1 VIVAPEALSRAM
13 HGEGAMERRI
23 RMIRASTATCVVA
36 LAFATIA
43 NTASAQTC
51 PSVKSGFSGNIND
64 TYVNDYGGN
73 GDSGGPGGS
82 DSGGDA
88 GAGAGE
94 GKVLNAQMT
103 VTRLSDGALL
113 GSAPTDGVNGLVSI
127 QVCPGDLPVLLTLT
141 GQAGATY
148 FDEATNRFT
157 PFGADRTLHALID
170 AFNENVAVSAL
181 TEAAYRYALN
191 NFKLNPALIR
201 AGTVPLASSGN
212 VVGLTL
218 DQVRKAN
225 DTVLGEINRL
235 QTASMKLV
243 SIKSLPTPI
252 DSASSAAALP
262 DNRYGVAAAVLGGLA
277 SMGAQFTRSQSPA
290 VDIGEQVARDLTD
303 GTLNGFGLD
312 GFPAAGPG
320 VPVAYDLVRLP
331 IATNVGANEVSG
343 RYGTATTLLRAS
355 NIAEK
360 TFAGA
365 TFTDGPPCKAGGESA
380 TLNRDASI
388 TRGLTSCAGVTET
401 QVNFATQVKLV
412 EGSDTGTPPRTF
424 FVKADGSVWGW
435 GDTLCGILGNGKTA
449 LEYQDTP
456 VPITGLS
463 RVTSIATGAWFT
475 IARDDAGAVY
485 SWGINYQG
493 ELGRG
498 MAPPG
503 AVKCEN
509 DHTTDSAQFGLV
521 DAVTTPGKI
530 DALSDVVAVAV
541 DDHQAIALDK
551 AGRLFEW
558 GLIPRNWDYS
568 AAANPTYHGDYDNVY
583 VPRLVTRLPP
593 LVGAA
598 ASYFMKMGLAVDG
611 TLWGWGPNIVGN
623 FGDGT
628 ANPGNGTTDPHLTPS
643 QVPGISGVVEI
654 ASSNKSPFVALLKDG
669 TIRYWGGC
677 CLNGRTISPNVQ
689 KVPTMPEPG
698 NTRFRVASTAP
709 YLGTLPVIR
718 HIKGTGGKVLLY
730 GADGSLLQFPDGLQD
745 NVFVVL
751 SPAVSNYEGLWWNAP
766 AGSESGWGI
775 NLAHQGDVIF
785 ATWFTYKDGGKSW
798 WLSMTANKTGTNTY
812 AGDLY
817 ETHGPPFNATPF
829 NPALVTATKIGTGRL
844 QFHDNDNGIFNYT
857 LNGVSQTKSITRQ
870 VFGISPVCT
879 YGVQTDLSA
888 TLNYQD
894 LWWAKNGAESGW
906 GVNLTH
912 QSDFIFATWFTYDAD
927 GTPLW
932 FEAEASKVGV
942 REYSGKLYRTN
953 GPPFNAVPFNPAA
966 VTRTGVGTAT
976 FKFIDGATGTFSYD
990 VNGIAQTKPIT
1001 RQVFRPPGT
1010 VCR

>member
-1 VIVAPEALSRAM
+1 
-13 HGEGAMERRI
+13 MERRI
-23 RMIRASTATCVVA
+23 RMIRASIATC
-36 LAFATIA
+36 LAAIA
-43 NTASAQTC
+43 FVSMAAAASAQTC
-51 PSVKSGFSGNIND
+51 PSVKSGFGVSKLND

-113 GSAPTDGVNGLVSI
+113 GSALTDGVNGLVSI

-191 NFKLNPALIR
+191 NFKLNPAAIR
-201 AGTVPLASSGN
+201 AGTIPLAASGN

-218 DQVRKAN
+218 VQVRKAN

-252 DSASSAAALP
+252 DSASGAAALP

-277 SMGAQFTRSQSPA
+277 SMGAQFTRSQNPA
-290 VDIGEQVARDLTD
+290 VDIGEQIARDLTD

-312 GFPAAGPG
+312 GFPAAGAG

-331 IATNVGANEVSG
+331 IATSVAANDIST
-343 RYGTATTLLRAS
+343 RYGAATTLLRAAP
-355 NIAEK
+355 ITEK

-365 TFTDGPPCKAGGESA
+365 TFADGPPCAAGGESA
-380 TLNRDASI
+380 ALNRDASI
-388 TRGLTSCAGVTET
+388 THGLTSCAGVTET
-401 QVNFATQVKLV
+401 QVNFAIQVKLV

-435 GDTLCGILGNGKTA
+435 GDTLCGILGNGKTDPQ
-449 LEYQDTP
+449 YQPTP
-456 VPITGLS
+456 VPIPGIS
-463 RVTSIATGAWFT
+463 SVTAIASGAWFT
-475 IARDDAGAVY
+475 IARDDTGAVY
-485 SWGINYQG
+485 SWGLNYQG
-493 ELGRG
+493 ELGLG
-498 MAPPG
+498 DKPAG
-503 AVKCEN
+503 AVICQN
-509 DHTTDSAQFGLV
+509 DRVADTFKYE
-521 DAVTTPGKI
+521 DAVTTPRKI
-530 DALSDVVAVAV
+530 PTLSNIVSVAV
-541 DDHQAIALDK
+541 DDHEAIALDK
-551 AGRLFEW
+551 DGRLYEW
-558 GLIPRNWDYS
+558 GLIPINWNFS
-568 AAANPTYHGDYDNVY
+568 APQPYFGDYDTVPS
-583 VPRLVTRLPP
+583 PRLVAGLPQI
-593 LVGAA
+593 VGVA
-598 ASYFMKMGLAVDG
+598 ASYFMKMGLASDG

-628 ANPGNGTTDPHLTPS
+628 TVKHLTPA
-643 QVPGISGVVEI
+643 QVPNISGVVEI
-654 ASSNKSPFVALLKDG
+654 AASNKSPFVALLKDG
-669 TIRYWGGC
+669 SIRYWGGC
-677 CLNGRTISPNVQ
+677 CLSANGTISPSVQ
-689 KVPTMPEPG
+689 KTPTAPPLG
-698 NTRFRVASTAP
+698 ATRFYSPTTGFFS
-709 YLGTLPVIR
+709 GTLPTIR
-718 HIKGTGGKVLLY
+718 HVKGNGGQVLLY
-730 GADGSLLQFPDGLQD
+730 GSDGSLLQFPKSQQE
-745 NVFVVL
+745 NTFVVL
-751 SPAVSNYEGLWWNAP
+751 SGPVPNYEGLWWNAP

-785 ATWFTYKDGGKSW
+785 ATWFTYKEGGKAW
-798 WLSMTANKTGTNTY
+798 WLSMTANKTGTNAY

-829 NPALVTATKIGTGRL
+829 IPALVTATKVGTGRL
-844 QFHDNDNGIFNYT
+844 QFHDNDNGVFNYT
-857 LNGVSQTKSITRQ
+857 LNGIAQTKSITRQ
-870 VFGISPVCT
+870 LFGVQPTCT
-879 YGVQTDLSA
+879 YGIQSDLSA
-888 TLNYQD
+888 TRNYQD
-894 LWWAKNGAESGW
+894 LWWAKNGSESGW

-912 QSDFIFATWFTYDAD
+912 QGDTIFATWFTYDAD

-932 FEAEASKVGV
+932 FSATASKVGV
-942 REYSGKLYRTN
+942 REYSGKLYRTS
-953 GPPFNAVPFNPAA
+953 GPAFNAVPFNPAA
-966 VTRTGVGTAT
+966 VTATGVGTAT
-976 FKFIDGATGTFSYD
+976 FKFTDGATGTFSYD
-990 VNGIAQTKPIT
+990 ANGITQTKPIT

-1010 VCR
+1010 VCREPSGF